1 MMAFINLRKINKPVI
16 DRTALFSLASWIFR
30 IASFKEAL
38 GYMAVV
44 YGCGSLKK
52 PPGYD
57 WGSFMA
63 YNYVSEDAN
72 KDVFRFLPI
81 IYYGAFLWK

>member
-1 MMAFINLRKINKPVI
+1 MMALIDLRKISKPVI
-16 DRTALFSLASWIFR
+16 DRTALFSLVSWIFR
-30 IASFKEAL
+30 IASFKEPL
-38 GYMAVV
+38 G
-44 YGCGSLKK
+44 YGCGGLKK
-52 PPGYD
+52 PTGYD
-57 WGSFMA
+57 WASFMA

>member
-1 MMAFINLRKINKPVI
+1 MMAFIDLRKINKPVI
-16 DRTALFSLASWIFR
+16 DRTVLFSLVSWMFR
-30 IASFKEAL
+30 IASFKEPL
-38 GYMAVV
+38 G
-44 YGCGSLKK
+44 YGCGSLEK

-72 KDVFRFLPI
+72 KEVFRFLPI
-81 IYYGAFLWK
+81 IYCGAFLWK

>member
-1 MMAFINLRKINKPVI
+1 MMALIDLRKISKPVI
-16 DRTALFSLASWIFR
+16 DRTALFPLVSWIFR
-30 IASFKEAL
+30 IASFKEPL
-38 GYMAVV
+38 G
-44 YGCGSLKK
+44 YGCGGLKK

>member
-1 MMAFINLRKINKPVI
+1 MMVFIDLRKINKPVI
-16 DRTALFSLASWIFR
+16 DCTALFSLASWIFR
-30 IASFKEAL
+30 IASLKEAL
-38 GYMAVV
+38 G

-72 KDVFRFLPI
+72 KRGI
-81 IYYGAFLWK
+81 